1 MFGAM
6 KVLVPI
12 GMGLVGLVAFSQ
24 KAKAAPLDKTPQQRN
39 VPTPKA
45 GSMSTDQ
52 VVKEMTAAIAS
63 ADPQLLLALADKLE
77 KSGFPD
83 QAKDLRGVGSAL
95 QKVGATAAG
104 TSPPPLTTK
113 PATPVAAIPPAP
125 PAASV
130 SVPPPVAGVTSPGLP
145 SLPQQPTTTLPEM
158 VVTPG
163 NMPSAKERALATQV
177 VINQQSKPKWQDNRD
192 LTTLLQTQESK
203 AGRYK
208 NILTGEPGKVDGLY
222 GPGTAIGLAETY
234 GIVPPNPKYWPTNP
248 APSLSKYKARLLALA
263 SADPARSTEWTQ
275 AANNAK
281 VIK

>member
-24 KAKAAPLDKTPQQRN
+24 KAKAAPLVDKAPGSGARA
-39 VPTPKA
+39 VPMTTA
-45 GSMSTDQ
+45 Q
-52 VVKEMTAAIAS
+52 AVKEMTDAISS
-63 ADPQLLLALADKLE
+63 ADPARLLALADKLE
-77 KSGFPD
+77 KQGFPE
-83 QAKDLRGVGSAL
+83 QAKDLRGVADAL
-95 QKVGATAAG
+95 SKVGATAAG
-104 TSPPPLTTK
+104 ASPPAPSPK
-113 PATPVAAIPPAP
+113 PATPIAEIPQAR
-125 PAASV
+125 PAAPV

-145 SLPQQPTTTLPEM
+145 PLPSVTQTLPEM
-158 VVTPG
+158 VVTASGPT
-163 NMPSAKERALATQV
+163 AKERALASQV

-208 NILTGEPGKVDGLY
+208 NILTGEPGKIDGLY
-222 GPGTAIGLAETY
+222 GAGTAIGLAEVY
-234 GIVPPNPKYWPTNP
+234 GMVPPNPKYWPTNP
-248 APSLSKYKARLLALA
+248 APTLSKYKARLTALA
-263 SADPARSTEWTQ
+263 ADDPARATEWMQ